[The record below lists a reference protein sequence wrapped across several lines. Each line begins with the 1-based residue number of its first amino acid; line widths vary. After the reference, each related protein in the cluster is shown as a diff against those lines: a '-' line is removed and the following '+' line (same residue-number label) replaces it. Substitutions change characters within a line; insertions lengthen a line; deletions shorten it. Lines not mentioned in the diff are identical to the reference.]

1 MLAAATDGWPEA
13 AVAIAGIALVASV
26 AIVAV
31 WQLLATWRQ
40 RMGGTR
46 EADCRPLAEQRRGG
60 AGTHRRRS
68 RATAVRSAPRDRLH
82 GRVRPVR

>member
-26 AIVAV
+26 VIVAV

-40 RMGGTR
+40 AR
-46 EADCRPLAEQRRGG
+46 RP
-60 AGTHRRRS
+60 
-68 RATAVRSAPRDRLH
+68 
-82 GRVRPVR
+82 